1 MRGIAAAKQY
11 GQCAGMSKAKS
22 RWSQRMAHRDSGHL
36 FKILGI
42 DCISA
47 YKRAVAMAWTGAGR
61 EFICRAH
68 DSVELM

>member
-36 FKILGI
+36 LNVKDPQYVSLG
-42 DCISA
+42 D
-47 YKRAVAMAWTGAGR
+47 
-61 EFICRAH
+61 
-68 DSVELM
+68 